1 MNSRMS
7 IKTIEPGVYEVML
20 AAEKQI
26 SRFGI
31 DPKLKELIKIHVS
44 QLNNCGYCLNL
55 HTADAIKIGEAPQR
69 IFTLSAWRETPFF
82 TEPEQAAFTLAEE
95 ITLIAK
101 HGVSDETYN
110 NTVKH
115 FGEQKAA
122 QLILLILT
130 INSWNRIAIATHM
143 IAGKD

>member
-7 IKTIEPGVYEVML
+7 IKQMEPGVYEAML

-26 SRFGI
+26 AKFGI
-31 DPKLKELIKIHVS
+31 EPKLKELIKIRVS
-44 QLNNCGYCLNL
+44 QINGCGYCLNI
-55 HTADAIKIGEAPQR
+55 HTADAIKLGETQQR

-82 TEPEQAAFTLAEE
+82 TEQEQAVFKLAEE
-95 ITLIAK
+95 ATLIAQ

-110 NTVKH
+110 NAVKH
-115 FGEQKAA
+115 FGEQKVA
-122 QLILLILT
+122 QLLLAILT

-143 IAGKD
+143 VAGRD